1 MKKSLYLFLTAIWFM
16 VVHPSPGNAQMVER
30 KLPENYSAEKQAE
43 GQTRWMTRQLK
54 LDDNLA
60 KKVHE
65 INLKYINR
73 TDSTRLANTALA
85 DNRNIYLSIS
95 QSKRAELQ
103 AILTPEQYSKYLSV
117 FENAL
122 KKPAAE

>member
-1 MKKSLYLFLTAIWFM
+1 MKKSLYFVLIAIWFM
-16 VVHPSPGNAQMVER
+16 AVHPSPGNAQLIER

-43 GQTRWMTRQLK
+43 GQTRWMTRELK
-54 LDDNLA
+54 LDSNLS
-60 KKVHE
+60 KKVYA

-73 TDSTRLANTALA
+73 TDSTRLVNTALA
-85 DNRNIYLSIS
+85 DNRNIYLSLT

-103 AILTPEQYSKYLSV
+103 SILTSEQYSKYLSV

-122 KKPAAE
+122 KKPAEK